1 MPRFI
6 ADRLA
11 AQLTAGASI
20 LTLGLTF
27 KENVPDLRNSKAGLA
42 LELRARPR
50 ATTHDPLADRTEAQ
64 ALYGLILLALLP
76 EDQVFDAVLGA
87 VPHRAYARLD
97 ADQRQSPRLVD
108 VEVQAPVQFVAVLVA
123 EEAALLLRLEIHLA
137 EQDGVTTTAPK
148 EGPQVTQE
156 LVRVE
161 VRILTGPSGFDE
173 ERYGIDAEPREHRA
187 AAKSR
192 RSWQSLR
199 APPGGR
205 Y

>member
-27 KENVPDLRNSKAGLA
+27 KENVPDLRNSKAELA

-97 ADQRQSPRLVD
+97 GARLVALDCRLPRRRASVDPADPSLKTFAWAKTSARECPNHDTLFSLCD
-108 VEVQAPVQFVAVLVA
+108 VAGP
-123 EEAALLLRLEIHLA
+123 
-137 EQDGVTTTAPK
+137 GV
-148 EGPQVTQE
+148 
-156 LVRVE
+156 
-161 VRILTGPSGFDE
+161 
-173 ERYGIDAEPREHRA
+173 
-187 AAKSR
+187 
-192 RSWQSLR
+192 
-199 APPGGR
+199 
-205 Y
+205 